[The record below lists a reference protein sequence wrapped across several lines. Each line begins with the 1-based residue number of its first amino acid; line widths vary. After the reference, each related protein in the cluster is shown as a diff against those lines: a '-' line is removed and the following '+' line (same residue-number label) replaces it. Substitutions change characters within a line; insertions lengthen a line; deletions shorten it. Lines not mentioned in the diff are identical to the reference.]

1 MPGGTSRLLIIS
13 AVLAVL
19 PLIAIAYM
27 FAQGSI
33 NTVDNLFYILILLAI
48 SGIFAL
54 NAYLESRDRKRYRAM
69 AAGASAQWTA
79 ATGLRIEGGLVESVV
94 FYESPVGQADR
105 SIVTLRPKR
114 SKEPRVFTFE
124 GDLRNQLP
132 VGHQVQ
138 VTFGPGNSD
147 NRVLALSYK

>member
-1 MPGGTSRLLIIS
+1 MLIIS

-33 NTVDNLFYILILLAI
+33 NTVDNLFYILILLAM

-54 NAYLESRDRKRYRAM
+54 NAYLESRDRKRYRTM

-79 ATGLRIEGGLVESVV
+79 ATGFRIEGGLVESVI
-94 FYESPVGQADR
+94 F
-105 SIVTLRPKR
+105 LK
-114 SKEPRVFTFE
+114 
-124 GDLRNQLP
+124 
-132 VGHQVQ
+132 
-138 VTFGPGNSD
+138 
-147 NRVLALSYK
+147 ALSARPIVRL

>member
-1 MPGGTSRLLIIS
+1 MLIIS

-19 PLIAIAYM
+19 PLIAIVFM
-27 FAQGSI
+27 FVQGSI
-33 NTVDNLFYILILLAI
+33 NTVDNLFYILILLAM

-54 NAYLESRDRKRYRAM
+54 NAYLESRDQKRYRSM
-69 AAGASAQWTA
+69 AAGAAAQWTA
-79 ATGLRIEGGLVESVV
+79 ATGLRTEGGLVESVV

-114 SKEPRVFTFE
+114 SKEVRVLAFE

-132 VGHQVQ
+132 VGHQVR
-138 VTFGPGNSD
+138 VTFGPGSND
-147 NRVLALSYK
+147 NQVLALSYK